1 MVKLEV
7 LSGDNAGT
15 IVERDVD
22 VLRLGRAADCD
33 VALSAHH
40 VSGLHAS
47 IVFCAEGHVVRDHH
61 STNGTSVQR
70 GAQSH
75 PLDAQPGREMVLQ
88 SGDLLLLGEPEH
100 AVQVAVT
107 LSEDNDATEFVQ
119 TRDAREL
126 GPVEERAALDRDVL
140 RALYQAQKTI
150 SGALALES
158 VIDAVAESV
167 FQFLSR
173 ATHITVALAEE
184 SEGSGTT
191 KASQYVAVGSRVRGA
206 ATTEAIPVTRSVFKK
221 VVKERAAVLAADAKT
236 DVGASAS
243 LMAAQILSTIG
254 VPLWQ
259 GEEIIGVLQ
268 VDNRDASGIFKEKD
282 LDLLLLIAQSASQG
296 VVRARMLARLKQ
308 AEERQRTENTYLKSR
323 EKTRRFEGMIGESA
337 AIQRLSAQLRKVVDT
352 RVTVLIEGETG
363 TGKELVASAVHY
375 WSNRAERLFVAQN
388 CAAMPENLLE
398 SELFGHRKG
407 AFTGATEDKK
417 GLFEL
422 ADQGT
427 LFLDEVGEMP
437 LPLQAK
443 LLRVLQE
450 GEFRPVG
457 SNQTKRVDVRI
468 VAATN
473 RTLEEEVREGR
484 FREDL
489 YYRLQVFPLQ
499 LPPLRDRGDDV
510 LLLARHFLV
519 RYAREFGRS
528 SATFSQEAAELLRA
542 YNWPGNVRELENEVQ
557 RLVIQMDEGE
567 TIVAPRHMST
577 RIGKVEGAPL
587 RGLPSMPAGASLKE
601 MMDQVEQAI
610 LRSALDEHDNNK
622 SATAK
627 TLGITR
633 EGLHKKLKKFGMS

>member
-1 MVKLEV
+1 MVRLEV
-7 LSGDNAGT
+7 ISGEEAGLAL
-15 IVERDVD
+15 ERDVD
-22 VLRLGRAADCD
+22 VLRIGRGPDAHLP
-33 VALSAHH
+33 LSAHH
-40 VSGLHAS
+40 VSATHAS
-47 IVFCAEGHVVRDHH
+47 VVFCADGYVVRDHH
-61 STNGTSVQR
+61 STNGTSLLR
-70 GAQSH
+70 GSEVFG
-75 PLDAQPGREMVLQ
+75 LGAQPGREMLLR
-88 SGDLLLLGEPEH
+88 SGDVILLGEPEH
-100 AVQVAVT
+100 AVQVRVLFT
-107 LSEDNDATEFVQ
+107 DDGDATEFVQ
-119 TRDAREL
+119 TREVADV
-126 GPVEERAALDRDVL
+126 GPVEERASLDREVL
-140 RALYQAQKTI
+140 RSLYQAQKRI
-150 SGALALES
+150 SGALDLES

-173 ATHITVALAEE
+173 ATHMTIALAQEDDN
-184 SEGSGTT
+184 GSRSKTP
-191 KASQYVAVGSRVRGA
+191 QYVAVGSRVRGA
-206 ATTEAIPVTRSVFKK
+206 TTREPIPVTRSVFKK

-259 GEEIIGVLQ
+259 GEDIVGVLQ
-268 VDNRDASGIFKEKD
+268 VDNRAASGIFKEKD
-282 LDLLLLIAQSASQG
+282 LDLLMLIAQAASHG
-296 VVRARMLARLKQ
+296 VVRARILAKLKR
-308 AEERQRTENTYLKSR
+308 AEEQQRTENTYLKSR

-337 AIQRLSAQLRKVVDT
+337 AIQRLSSQLRKVVDT

-375 WSNRAERLFVAQN
+375 WSNRADRLFVAQN

-417 GLFEL
+417 GLFEI
-422 ADQGT
+422 ADQST

-437 LPLQAK
+437 LSLQAK

-450 GEFRPVG
+450 GEVRPVG
-457 SNQTKRVDVRI
+457 SNTTRKVDVRI

-489 YYRLQVFPLQ
+489 YYRLQVFPLR
-499 LPPLRDRGDDV
+499 LPPLRERGDDV
-510 LLLARHFLV
+510 LLLAAHFLE

-542 YNWPGNVRELENEVQ
+542 YSWPGNVRELENEVQ

-567 TIVAPRHMST
+567 SIVAPRHLSS
-577 RIGKVEGAPL
+577 RIGKVEGATL
-587 RGLPSMPAGASLKE
+587 RALPAGGTLKD
-601 MMDQVEQAI
+601 MMDEVERAI
-610 LRSALDEHDNNK
+610 LRTALEEHDNNK

-633 EGLHKKLKKFGMS
+633 EGLHKKLRKFGMT

>member
-1 MVKLEV
+1 MVRLEV
-7 LSGDNAGT
+7 ISGEEAGL
-15 IVERDVD
+15 VLERDVD
-22 VLRLGRAADCD
+22 VLRIGRAPDSHLP
-33 VALSAHH
+33 LSAHH
-40 VSGLHAS
+40 VSGTHAS
-47 IVFCAEGHVVRDHH
+47 VVFCAEGYVIRDHH
-61 STNGTSVQR
+61 STNGTSLQR
-70 GAQSH
+70 GAE
-75 PLDAQPGREMVLQ
+75 LFGLGAQPGREMLLR
-88 SGDLLLLGEPEH
+88 SGDVLLLGEAEH
-100 AVQVAVT
+100 PVQVRV
-107 LSEDNDATEFVQ
+107 LLEDDGDATEFVQ
-119 TRDAREL
+119 TREVSEV
-126 GPVEERAALDRDVL
+126 GPVEERASLDREVL
-140 RALYQAQKTI
+140 RALYQAQKRI
-150 SGALALES
+150 SGALDLES

-173 ATHITVALAEE
+173 ATHMTIALAEE
-184 SEGSGTT
+184 DELGVRGKTP
-191 KASQYVAVGSRVRGA
+191 QYVAVGSRVRGA
-206 ATTEAIPVTRSVFKK
+206 VSLTPIPVTRSVFKK

-259 GEEIIGVLQ
+259 GEDIVGVLQ

-282 LDLLLLIAQSASQG
+282 LDLLMLIAQAASHG
-296 VVRARMLARLKQ
+296 VVRARILSRLRR
-308 AEERQRTENTYLKSR
+308 AEEQQRTENTYLKSR
-323 EKTRRFEGMIGESA
+323 EKTRRFEGMIGESPP
-337 AIQRLSAQLRKVVDT
+337 IQRLSAQLRKVVDT

-422 ADQGT
+422 ADHGT

-437 LPLQAK
+437 LALQAK

-450 GEFRPVG
+450 GEVRPVG
-457 SNQTKRVDVRI
+457 SNTTRKVDVRI

-473 RTLEEEVREGR
+473 RTLEDEVREGR

-489 YYRLQVFPLQ
+489 YYRLQVFPLR
-499 LPPLRDRGDDV
+499 LPPLRERGDDI
-510 LLLARHFLV
+510 LLLASHFLE
-519 RYAREFGRS
+519 RYAREFGRA
-528 SATFSQEAAELLRA
+528 SATFSQEASELLRA
-542 YNWPGNVRELENEVQ
+542 YPWPGNVRELENEVQ
-557 RLVIQMDEGE
+557 RLVIQMDDGE
-567 TIVAPRHMST
+567 SIVAPRHLSP

-587 RGLPSMPAGASLKE
+587 RALPAGGTLKD
-601 MMDQVEQAI
+601 MMDEVEQAI
-610 LRSALDEHDNNK
+610 LRASLEEHDNNK

-633 EGLHKKLKKFGMS
+633 EGLHKKLRKFGMS

>member
-1 MVKLEV
+1 MVRLEV
-7 LSGDNAGT
+7 ISGDDAGLV
-15 IVERDVD
+15 VERDVD
-22 VLRLGRAADCD
+22 VLRIGRAADSH
-33 VALSAHH
+33 VPLTAHH
-40 VSGLHAS
+40 VSGTHAS
-47 IVFCAEGHVVRDHH
+47 VVFCAEGHVVRDHH
-61 STNGTSVQR
+61 STNGTGLRR
-70 GAQSH
+70 GNEVFS
-75 PLDAQPGREMVLQ
+75 LENQPGREMLLR
-88 SGDLLLLGEPEH
+88 SGDVLLLGEREQ
-100 AVQVAVT
+100 AVQVRVQLT
-107 LSEDNDATEFVQ
+107 EDQDATEFVQ
-119 TRDAREL
+119 TREVGDV
-126 GPVEERAALDRDVL
+126 GPVEERAALDREVL
-140 RALYQAQKTI
+140 RALYQAQKRI
-150 SGALALES
+150 SGALDLES

-173 ATHITVALAEE
+173 ATHMTIALAEE
-184 SEGSGTT
+184 DEVGAGRSKTP
-191 KASQYVAVGSRVRGA
+191 QYVAVGSRVRGG
-206 ATTEAIPVTRSVFKK
+206 TTLDPIPVTRSVFKK

-236 DVGASAS
+236 DVGASVS

-259 GEEIIGVLQ
+259 GEDIVGVLQ
-268 VDNRDASGIFKEKD
+268 VDNRAASGIFKEKD
-282 LDLLLLIAQSASQG
+282 LDLLMLIAQSASHG
-296 VVRARMLARLKQ
+296 VVRARMLAKLKR

-337 AIQRLSAQLRKVVDT
+337 AIQRLTSQLRKVVDT

-375 WSNRAERLFVAQN
+375 WSNRADRLFVAQN

-398 SELFGHRKG
+398 SELFGHKKG

-422 ADQGT
+422 ADLGT

-437 LPLQAK
+437 LSLQAK

-450 GEFRPVG
+450 GEVRPVG
-457 SNQTKRVDVRI
+457 SNTTRKVDVRI

-473 RTLEEEVREGR
+473 RTLENEVREGR

-489 YYRLQVFPLQ
+489 YYRLQVFPLR
-499 LPPLRDRGDDV
+499 LPPLRERGDDV
-510 LLLARHFLV
+510 LLLAAHFLE
-519 RYAREFGRS
+519 RYAREFGRA
-528 SATFSQEAAELLRA
+528 SATFSQEASELLRA

-567 TIVAPRHMST
+567 SIVAPRHLSS
-577 RIGKVEGAPL
+577 RIGKVEGATL
-587 RGLPSMPAGASLKE
+587 RVLPAGGELKD
-601 MMDQVEQAI
+601 MMDEVERAI
-610 LRSALDEHDNNK
+610 LRASLDEHDNNK

-633 EGLHKKLKKFGMS
+633 EGLHKKLKKFGMG

>member
-1 MVKLEV
+1 MVRLEV
-7 LSGDNAGT
+7 ISGDDAGLV
-15 IVERDVD
+15 VERDVD
-22 VLRLGRAADCD
+22 VLRIGRAADSH
-33 VALSAHH
+33 VPLTAHH
-40 VSGLHAS
+40 VSGTHAS
-47 IVFCAEGHVVRDHH
+47 VVFCAEGHVVRDHH
-61 STNGTSVQR
+61 STNGTGLRR
-70 GAQSH
+70 GNEVFS
-75 PLDAQPGREMVLQ
+75 LENQPGREMLLR
-88 SGDLLLLGEPEH
+88 SGDVLLLGEREQ
-100 AVQVAVT
+100 AVQVRVQLT
-107 LSEDNDATEFVQ
+107 EDQDATEFVQ
-119 TRDAREL
+119 TREVGDV
-126 GPVEERAALDRDVL
+126 GPVEERAALDREVL
-140 RALYQAQKTI
+140 RALYQAQKRI
-150 SGALALES
+150 SGALDLES

-173 ATHITVALAEE
+173 ATHMTIALAEE
-184 SEGSGTT
+184 DEVGAGRSKTP
-191 KASQYVAVGSRVRGA
+191 QYVAVGSRVRGG
-206 ATTEAIPVTRSVFKK
+206 TTLDPIPVTRSVFKK

-236 DVGASAS
+236 DVGASVS

-259 GEEIIGVLQ
+259 GEDIVGVLQ
-268 VDNRDASGIFKEKD
+268 VDNRAASGIFKEKD
-282 LDLLLLIAQSASQG
+282 LDLLMLIAQSASHG
-296 VVRARMLARLKQ
+296 VVRARMLAKLKR

-337 AIQRLSAQLRKVVDT
+337 AIQRLTSQLRKVVDT

-375 WSNRAERLFVAQN
+375 WSNRADRLFVAQN

-398 SELFGHRKG
+398 SELFGHKKG

-422 ADQGT
+422 ADLGT

-437 LPLQAK
+437 LSLQAK

-450 GEFRPVG
+450 GEVRPVG
-457 SNQTKRVDVRI
+457 SNTTRKVDVRI

-473 RTLEEEVREGR
+473 RTLENEVREGR

-489 YYRLQVFPLQ
+489 YYRLQVFPLR
-499 LPPLRDRGDDV
+499 LPPLRERGDDV
-510 LLLARHFLV
+510 LLLAAHFLE

-528 SATFSQEAAELLRA
+528 SATFSQEASELLRA

-567 TIVAPRHMST
+567 SIVAPRHLSS
-577 RIGKVEGAPL
+577 RIGKVEGATL
-587 RGLPSMPAGASLKE
+587 RVLPAGGELKD
-601 MMDQVEQAI
+601 MMDEVERAI
-610 LRSALDEHDNNK
+610 LRASLDEHDNNK

-633 EGLHKKLKKFGMS
+633 EGLHKKLKKFGMG

>member
-1 MVKLEV
+1 V
-7 LSGDNAGT
+7 
-15 IVERDVD
+15 
-22 VLRLGRAADCD
+22 
-33 VALSAHH
+33 
-40 VSGLHAS
+40 
-47 IVFCAEGHVVRDHH
+47 
-61 STNGTSVQR
+61 
-70 GAQSH
+70 
-75 PLDAQPGREMVLQ
+75 
-88 SGDLLLLGEPEH
+88 
-100 AVQVAVT
+100 
-107 LSEDNDATEFVQ
+107 
-119 TRDAREL
+119 
-126 GPVEERAALDRDVL
+126 GPVEERAALDREVL
-140 RALYQAQKTI
+140 RALYQAQKRI
-150 SGALALES
+150 SGALDLES

-173 ATHITVALAEE
+173 ATHMTIALAEE
-184 SEGSGTT
+184 DEVGAGRSKTP
-191 KASQYVAVGSRVRGA
+191 QYVAVGSRVRGG
-206 ATTEAIPVTRSVFKK
+206 TTLDPIPVTRSVFKK

-236 DVGASAS
+236 DVGASVS

-259 GEEIIGVLQ
+259 GEDIVGVLQ
-268 VDNRDASGIFKEKD
+268 VDNRAASGIFKEKD
-282 LDLLLLIAQSASQG
+282 LDLLMLIAQSASHG
-296 VVRARMLARLKQ
+296 VVRARMLAKLKR

-337 AIQRLSAQLRKVVDT
+337 AIQRLTSQLRKVVDT

-375 WSNRAERLFVAQN
+375 WSNRADRLFVAQN

-398 SELFGHRKG
+398 SELFGHKKG

-422 ADQGT
+422 ADLGT

-437 LPLQAK
+437 LSLQAK

-450 GEFRPVG
+450 GEVRPVG
-457 SNQTKRVDVRI
+457 SNTTRKVDVRI

-473 RTLEEEVREGR
+473 RTLENEVREGR

-489 YYRLQVFPLQ
+489 YYRLQVFPLR
-499 LPPLRDRGDDV
+499 LPPLRERGDDV
-510 LLLARHFLV
+510 LLLAAHFLE

-528 SATFSQEAAELLRA
+528 SATFSQEASELLRA

-567 TIVAPRHMST
+567 SIVAPRHLSS
-577 RIGKVEGAPL
+577 RIGKVEGATL
-587 RGLPSMPAGASLKE
+587 RVLPAGGELKD
-601 MMDQVEQAI
+601 MMDEVERAI
-610 LRSALDEHDNNK
+610 LRASLDEHDNNK

-633 EGLHKKLKKFGMS
+633 EGLHKKLKKFGMG

>member
-1 MVKLEV
+1 MVRLEV
-7 LSGDNAGT
+7 ISGDDAGLV
-15 IVERDVD
+15 VERDVD
-22 VLRLGRAADCD
+22 VLRIGRAADSH
-33 VALSAHH
+33 VPLTAHH
-40 VSGLHAS
+40 VSGTHAS
-47 IVFCAEGHVVRDHH
+47 VVFCAEGHVVRDHH
-61 STNGTSVQR
+61 STNGTGLRR
-70 GAQSH
+70 GNEVFS
-75 PLDAQPGREMVLQ
+75 LENQPGREMLLR
-88 SGDLLLLGEPEH
+88 SGDVLLLGEREQ
-100 AVQVAVT
+100 AVQVRVQLT
-107 LSEDNDATEFVQ
+107 EDQDATEFVQ
-119 TRDAREL
+119 TREVGDV
-126 GPVEERAALDRDVL
+126 GPVEERAALDREVL
-140 RALYQAQKTI
+140 RALYQAQKRI
-150 SGALALES
+150 SGALDLES

-173 ATHITVALAEE
+173 ATHMTIALAEE
-184 SEGSGTT
+184 DEVGAGRSKTP
-191 KASQYVAVGSRVRGA
+191 QYVAVGSRVRGG
-206 ATTEAIPVTRSVFKK
+206 TTLDPIPVTRSVFKK

-236 DVGASAS
+236 DVGASVS

-259 GEEIIGVLQ
+259 GEDIVGVLQ
-268 VDNRDASGIFKEKD
+268 VDNRAASGIFKEKD
-282 LDLLLLIAQSASQG
+282 LDLLMLIAQSASHG
-296 VVRARMLARLKQ
+296 VVRARMLAKLKR

-337 AIQRLSAQLRKVVDT
+337 AIQRLTSQLRKVVDT

-375 WSNRAERLFVAQN
+375 WSNRADRLFVAQN

-398 SELFGHRKG
+398 SELFGHKKG

-422 ADQGT
+422 ADLGT

-437 LPLQAK
+437 LSLQAK

-450 GEFRPVG
+450 GEVRPVG
-457 SNQTKRVDVRI
+457 SNTTRKVDVRI

-473 RTLEEEVREGR
+473 RTLENEVREGR

-489 YYRLQVFPLQ
+489 YYRLQVFPLR
-499 LPPLRDRGDDV
+499 LPPLRERGDDV
-510 LLLARHFLV
+510 LLLAAHFLE

-528 SATFSQEAAELLRA
+528 SATFSQEASELLRA

-567 TIVAPRHMST
+567 SIVAPRHLSA
-577 RIGKVEGAPL
+577 RIGKVEGASL
-587 RGLPSMPAGASLKE
+587 RVLPAGGELKD
-601 MMDQVEQAI
+601 MMDEVERAI
-610 LRSALDEHDNNK
+610 LRASLDEHDNNK

-633 EGLHKKLKKFGMS
+633 EGLHKKLKKFGMG

>member
-1 MVKLEV
+1 MVRLEV
-7 LSGDNAGT
+7 ISGDDAGLV
-15 IVERDVD
+15 VERDVD
-22 VLRLGRAADCD
+22 VLRIGRAADSH
-33 VALSAHH
+33 VPLTAHH
-40 VSGLHAS
+40 VSGTHAS
-47 IVFCAEGHVVRDHH
+47 VVFCAEGHVVRDHH
-61 STNGTSVQR
+61 STNGTGLRR
-70 GAQSH
+70 GNEVFS
-75 PLDAQPGREMVLQ
+75 LENQPGREMLLR
-88 SGDLLLLGEPEH
+88 SGDVLLLGEREQ
-100 AVQVAVT
+100 AVQVRVQLT
-107 LSEDNDATEFVQ
+107 EDQDATEFVQ
-119 TRDAREL
+119 TREVGDV
-126 GPVEERAALDRDVL
+126 GPVEERAALDREVL
-140 RALYQAQKTI
+140 RALYQAQKRI
-150 SGALALES
+150 SGALDLES

-173 ATHITVALAEE
+173 ATHMTIALAEE
-184 SEGSGTT
+184 DEVGAGRSKTP
-191 KASQYVAVGSRVRGA
+191 QYVAVGSRVRGG
-206 ATTEAIPVTRSVFKK
+206 TTLEPIPVTRSVFKK

-236 DVGASAS
+236 DVGASVS

-259 GEEIIGVLQ
+259 GEDIVGVLQ
-268 VDNRDASGIFKEKD
+268 VDNRAASGIFKEKD
-282 LDLLLLIAQSASQG
+282 LDLLMLIAQSASHG
-296 VVRARMLARLKQ
+296 VVRARMLAKLKR

-337 AIQRLSAQLRKVVDT
+337 AIQRLTSQLRKVVDT
-352 RVTVLIEGETG
+352 RVEGETG

-375 WSNRAERLFVAQN
+375 WSNRADRLFVAQN

-398 SELFGHRKG
+398 SELFGHKKG

-422 ADQGT
+422 ADLGT

-437 LPLQAK
+437 LSLQAK

-450 GEFRPVG
+450 GEVRPVG
-457 SNQTKRVDVRI
+457 SNTTRKVDVRI

-473 RTLEEEVREGR
+473 RTLENEVREGR

-489 YYRLQVFPLQ
+489 YYRLQVFPLR
-499 LPPLRDRGDDV
+499 LPPLRERGDDV
-510 LLLARHFLV
+510 LLLAAHFLE

-528 SATFSQEAAELLRA
+528 SATFSQEASELLRA

-567 TIVAPRHMST
+567 SIVAPRHLSS
-577 RIGKVEGAPL
+577 RIGKVEGATL
-587 RGLPSMPAGASLKE
+587 RVLPAGGELKD
-601 MMDQVEQAI
+601 MMDEVERAI
-610 LRSALDEHDNNK
+610 LRASLDEHDNNK

-633 EGLHKKLKKFGMS
+633 EGLHKKLKKFGMG